1 MKKRLRLASWFI
13 GIPGLLMLSATFL
26 GAQPTCNYYYNSTPS
41 WIQGYGAVCAYT
53 GAGCRECYGAG
64 GGTVCVDAG
73 GPGGCLD
80 YPYY

>member
-1 MKKRLRLASWFI
+1 MSPRLRIAFWPAGIALLLA
-13 GIPGLLMLSATFL
+13 LSASLL
-26 GAQPTCNYYYNSTPS
+26 GAQPTCNFYSNSTPS

-53 GAGCRECYGAG
+53 GAGCRECVGM

-73 GPGGCLD
+73 GEGGCLD